1 MIDANTA
8 LQYGLVN
15 HVVEQDM
22 LLAKAKEILGV
33 INTKA
38 PLALAGCIKGA
49 NAVFEKNTDGYEL
62 EAKIFGECFATEDLK
77 EGKEAFLGKR
87 KAIFKG
93 K

>member
-15 HVVEQDM
+15 YVVVPDM
-22 LLAKAKEILGV
+22 LLMKTTEILRL

-38 PLALAGCIKGA
+38 PLALAGCIKAA
-49 NAVFEKNTDGYEL
+49 NAVFENEDGYTI
-62 EAKIFGECFATEDLK
+62 EANLFGELFGTEDLK
-77 EGKEAFLGKR
+77 EGKDAFINKR